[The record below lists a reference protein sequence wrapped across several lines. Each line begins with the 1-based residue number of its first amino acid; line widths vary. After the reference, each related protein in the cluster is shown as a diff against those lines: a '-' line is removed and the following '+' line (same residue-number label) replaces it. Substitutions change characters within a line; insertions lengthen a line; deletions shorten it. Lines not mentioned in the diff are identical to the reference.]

1 VVTQL
6 LKIKICAVS
15 FILSISILVSGN
27 SATALTQ
34 EQLEREAMM
43 DKITSHSNGIDF
55 LEKITFF
62 GDMRLRWGVKNRDKS
77 NSSSPS
83 KINQDTERVRLRFRT
98 GAKFHIDKELDMV
111 FRIST
116 GGVGSFNSGNQTLG
130 SGLDKKDISLDQA
143 YVSWSPNAWTI
154 EGGKVKNRF
163 MYSKMIFD
171 SDLTF
176 EGLTEVYKTSLGGN
190 TLQLIGGQYFI
201 EQNSRTTT
209 TDSSNIMLW
218 ALQAQLHSTTK
229 IGKTKLALGF
239 YAYDGLRG
247 SPLDNDNGYDTGQR
261 NSMNSGYLL
270 TDMKILDLMMELGTP
285 FGSLYGKLFYEY
297 AINTAENA
305 DVTAANTIDSDL
317 DDAYQVGFRY
327 GFKNVKKSGEWQ
339 GKFIYRKIEQNAVL
353 SAFNDSTFHE
363 GGTNAKG
370 IQAGLK
376 YQIRNGVQ
384 ASYTFWDTENERN
397 AVGNLPYDVQMH
409 HLDLKFNF

>member
-1 VVTQL
+1 MIQL
-6 LKIKICAVS
+6 LKIKICAIS
-15 FILSISILVSGN
+15 FILSIFILALGN

-34 EQLEREAMM
+34 EQLEKEAMM
-43 DKITSHSNGIDF
+43 EKISSHAKRVEF

-62 GDMRLRWGVKNRDKS
+62 GDIRLRWEVKNRDKS

-83 KINQDTERVRLRFRT
+83 KINQDTERARLRFRT

-176 EGLTEVYKTSLGGN
+176 EGLTEVYKTNLGGN

-218 ALQAQLHSTTK
+218 ALQGQLHSTTK
-229 IGKTKLALGF
+229 IGKTKLALAY

-247 SPLDNDNGYDTGQR
+247 SPLDNDNGYGTGQR
-261 NSMNSGYLL
+261 NSMNSSYLL

-285 FGSLYGKLFYEY
+285 IGSLYGKVFYEY
-297 AINTAENA
+297 ATNTAENA
-305 DVTAANTIDSDL
+305 DITAANTIAAGL

-327 GFKNVKKSGEWQ
+327 GYKNLKKPGEWQ
-339 GKFIYRKIEQNAVL
+339 GKFIYRKMEQNAVL
-353 SAFNDSTFHE
+353 SAFNDSNFHE

-370 IQAGLK
+370 IQVGLK

-409 HLDLKFNF
+409 HLDLNFNF

>member
-1 VVTQL
+1 MIQL
-6 LKIKICAVS
+6 LKIKICAIS
-15 FILSISILVSGN
+15 FILSIFILALGN

-34 EQLEREAMM
+34 EQLEKEAMM
-43 DKITSHSNGIDF
+43 EKISSHAKRVEF

-62 GDMRLRWGVKNRDKS
+62 GDIRLRWEVKNRDKS

-83 KINQDTERVRLRFRT
+83 KINQDTERARLRFRT

-143 YVSWSPNAWTI
+143 YVSWSPNAWTL
-154 EGGKVKNRF
+154 EVGKVKNRF

-176 EGLTEVYKTSLGGN
+176 EGLTEVYKTNLGGN

-218 ALQAQLHSTTK
+218 ALQAQLHNTTK
-229 IGKTKLALGF
+229 IGKTKLALAY

-247 SPLDNDNGYDTGQR
+247 SPLDNDNGYGTGQR
-261 NSMNSGYLL
+261 NSMNSSYLL
-270 TDMKILDLMMELGTP
+270 TDMKILVLMMELGTP
-285 FGSLYGKLFYEY
+285 IGSLYGKVFYEY

-305 DVTAANTIDSDL
+305 DTTAANTIAADL

-327 GFKNVKKSGEWQ
+327 GYKTVKKPGEWQ

-353 SAFNDSTFHE
+353 SAFNDSNFHE

-370 IQAGLK
+370 IQVGLK

-384 ASYTFWDTENERN
+384 VSYTFWDTQNKRN

-409 HLDLKFNF
+409 HLDLNFNF